1 MFRPGSGCDPVR
13 PAPPSPAHGPGLFP
27 RCRRAFYGVSANG
40 SREAAAVRMMTNNM
54 DLPLA
59 VDRNLGCRLLE
70 LPYRGRDVSMYL
82 VLPDAQG
89 LPALRELEHKLAADS
104 NLLAGLISAKKDAP
118 VIYSVPRMKLQRS
131 ISLRAALEALGV
143 RSMFNQR
150 EADLSF
156 LSDSTLVERVP
167 ASAQPAAGFTDHS
180 APLPQQ
186 QQPQQQPQQK
196 PQQQPSQQPS
206 PALPAAADGNA
217 APATAAPSATTPRT
231 AKPASSAKRPAGQAS
246 ENTVNGNS
254 LYFSTRGGPPGSDQA
269 LANSTATAPG
279 DVGER
284 LSGSP
289 NTQHAQ
295 HAQHY
300 PARLYADDVL
310 HKVSDVSIRT
320 LCTCAP
326 TPC

>member
-1 MFRPGSGCDPVR
+1 M
-13 PAPPSPAHGPGLFP
+13 
-27 RCRRAFYGVSANG
+27 SANG

-59 VDRNLGCRLLE
+59 VDRTLGCRLLE

-89 LPALRELEHKLAADS
+89 LPALRELERKLANDS
-104 NLLAGLISAKKDAP
+104 SLLAALIKAKKDAP

-167 ASAQPAAGFTDHS
+167 DHS

-186 QQPQQQPQQK
+186 QPQQQPQYW
-196 PQQQPSQQPS
+196 PQQQQPQQQHPQQQQPQQQQPQQQQPQQRPQQQPS
-206 PALPAAADGNA
+206 PALPAAAEVT
-217 APATAAPSATTPRT
+217 PAMAAPSATTPRT
-231 AKPASSAKRPAGQAS
+231 AKPTSPAKRPGGQAS
-246 ENTVNGNS
+246 VPADNNMNS
-254 LYFSTRGGPPGSDQA
+254 LYFASRFGGSDPA
-269 LANSTATAPG
+269 LANSTATVPASG
-279 DVGER
+279 DVIER
-284 LSGSP
+284 LSG
-289 NTQHAQ
+289 AQ
-295 HAQHY
+295 HPQHGQHY

-310 HKVSDVSIRT
+310 HKVSTSHPHPLR
-320 LCTCAP
+320 
-326 TPC
+326 